1 MRSLADNEAGFLRH
15 TLTTTIDGYQIVV
28 AATLDIERDDCR
40 IVDYDRP
47 DVQTV
52 RSYRSKT
59 DATTLRNDDNKSVLI
74 FQNVPHKNVIYFAIS
89 LIFSIFAAKNAI
101 YGKIYHARPHCLEK
115 QRG

>member
-1 MRSLADNEAGFLRH
+1 MYRKVPHKSV
-15 TLTTTIDGYQIVV
+15 YV
-28 AATLDIERDDCR
+28 APK
-40 IVDYDRP
+40 VP
-47 DVQTV
+47 H
-52 RSYRSKT
+52 
-59 DATTLRNDDNKSVLI
+59 KSVLI

>member
-1 MRSLADNEAGFLRH
+1 MHSLTQRPVLGLPGNYYNSYNILMHNRKVPH
-15 TLTTTIDGYQIVV
+15 KSVYV
-28 AATLDIERDDCR
+28 APK
-40 IVDYDRP
+40 VP
-47 DVQTV
+47 H
-52 RSYRSKT
+52 
-59 DATTLRNDDNKSVLI
+59 KSVLI